1 MKRFTLACMAL
12 AAGLTMVSCDP
23 KPKND
28 AQEEA
33 ALTLSGLNPDNFQTD
48 STSLYVLKNQNG
60 MEVCFT
66 NFGGRIVSIWV
77 PGKDG

>member
-33 ALTLSGLNPDNFQTD
+33 ALTLSGLNPDNF
-48 STSLYVLKNQNG
+48 
-60 MEVCFT
+60 
-66 NFGGRIVSIWV
+66 
-77 PGKDG
+77 

>member
-48 STSLYVLKNQNG
+48 STSLYVLMNQNG
-60 MEVCFT
+60 M
-66 NFGGRIVSIWV
+66 
-77 PGKDG
+77 